1 MQIASHKRAS
11 TGPPPHGFDQRQQR
25 SIRFMALTAPPTYE
39 NRWAPAAGL
48 SELDALVYRSNLLA
62 SDRAIVNFGGG
73 NTSAKTRETDHAGRE
88 TTVLWV
94 KGSGSDL
101 ATIVPGGFTGL
112 RLDEILPLAQRDAM
126 SDEEMVAYLARCQ
139 IDPTMPRPSIETLL
153 HAFVPHPH
161 VDHTHPDSIGAI
173 VGTVDGEHL
182 AKECFGADA
191 VWIPYIRPGFAL
203 SKLVADAVAE
213 HPEAKIVLLAK
224 HGLVTWGDTAE
235 ESYAATLDAINR
247 AAAFNAEQTRD
258 RTPFGGQAV
267 QPVGDAE
274 RAELLAHVLPALRG
288 AVSSDGP
295 RILQVDTSTDTIEFV
310 CGQDSPQL
318 SQVGAACP
326 DHLVHTRRLPVWVD
340 FDPRAENADTLRERV
355 AERVKEWRTRELE
368 YFERHR
374 NEDQLS
380 DPSPRVV
387 LIQGVGLV
395 SVGRTLKAA
404 GLARDLYHRAINVMR
419 ISAALGGFVSLDDE
433 ESFAIEYWPLELYK
447 LSLAPTPRE
456 LQGAVAQITGAAGG
470 IGSAVARALVAEGAC
485 VVATDLDL
493 TGASAVASELG
504 EVAIAASANVLD
516 EASVVDAYR
525 EAVLEFGGID
535 IVVSNAGI
543 ASSAPIEDTSLELW
557 DRNNDILARGYFLV
571 AREAARVLRAQGTG
585 GSIVFIGSKNA
596 LAPGKNAAAYSAA
609 KAASLHLARCLAE
622 ELGGDGIRVN
632 TVNPDAILEGSKI
645 WDSAWREERAR
656 AYGIAEEKLEDHYR
670 ARTTLKVNI
679 FPADVA
685 EAVLYFASPTR
696 AAKSTGNILNV
707 DGGVALSYPR

>member
-1 MQIASHKRAS
+1 
-11 TGPPPHGFDQRQQR
+11 
-25 SIRFMALTAPPTYE
+25 MALTAPPLFE
-39 NRWAPAAGL
+39 NRWHPAAGL
-48 SELDALVYRSNLLA
+48 SELEALVYRSNLLA

-73 NTSAKTRETDHAGRE
+73 NTSVKTHEADHTGRE
-88 TTVLWV
+88 TSVLWV

-101 ATIVPGGFTGL
+101 ATIAAGGFTGL
-112 RLDEILPLAQRDAM
+112 RLNEILPLTGRDEM
-126 SDEEMVAYLARCQ
+126 TDEEMVAYLARCQ
-139 IDPTMPRPSIETLL
+139 IDPSMPRPSIETLL
-153 HAFVPHPH
+153 HAFVPHAH

-173 VGTVDGEHL
+173 VGTVDGETL
-182 AKECFGADA
+182 AAECFGADA

-203 SKLVADAVAE
+203 SKLVAEAVAAS
-213 HPEAKIVLLAK
+213 PEAKIVLLAK
-224 HGLVTWGDTAE
+224 HGLVTWGETAA

-247 AAAFNAEQTRD
+247 AAAFNAE
-258 RTPFGGQAV
+258 RTAGQVPFGGRSVEPASE
-267 QPVGDAE
+267 G
-274 RAELLAHVLPALRG
+274 RADLLAAVLPVLRG
-288 AVSSDGP
+288 AVSVDGP
-295 RILQVDTSTDTIEFV
+295 RILQVDTSAEVLEFA
-310 CGQDSPQL
+310 CGAASPEL
-318 SQVGAACP
+318 SQIGAACP
-326 DHLVHTRRLPVWVD
+326 DHLVHTRRRAVWVE
-340 FDPRAENADTLRERV
+340 FDPRSEGAGALKERV
-355 AERVKEWRTRELE
+355 GQRVREWRERELE
-368 YFERHR
+368 YFERNR
-374 NEDQLS
+374 DEDGLS

-387 LIQGVGLV
+387 VIQGVGLV

-419 ISAALGGFVSLDDE
+419 TASALGGFVSLDDR

-447 LSLAPTPRE
+447 LSLAPPPRE
-456 LQGAVAQITGAAGG
+456 LQGAIALITGAAGG
-470 IGSAVARALVAEGAC
+470 IGSSVARALAAEGAC

-493 TGASAVASELG
+493 DGAVALAADLG
-504 EVAIAASANVLD
+504 DVAVGAPADVLD
-516 EASVVDAYR
+516 EASIVGAYR
-525 EAVLEFGGID
+525 AAVLAFGGVD

-571 AREAARVLRAQGTG
+571 AREAARVLRAQGLG

-622 ELGGDGIRVN
+622 ELGPDHIRVN
-632 TVNPDAILEGSKI
+632 TVNPDAVLEGSRI

-656 AYGIAEEKLEDHYR
+656 AYGIPADELEEHYR
-670 ARTTLKVNI
+670 ARTTLKVNVL
-679 FPADVA
+679 PADIA